1 MLFEIYG
8 GISFLQK
15 RKKIC
20 NLMQLGNVVIPM
32 DSEVSF
38 VDDLGQSQPPNQAMA
53 EKVMSKKD
61 NDQHCIGQGQTNGTP
76 PSLVFHYLWLLN
88 LQELHKL
95 GWQGFSQ
102 LPWRIAHQILAGKEC
117 RCQQSNAADQSHR
130 ALQAETFHQTRGRRR
145 CLPTDHTTRSRRWRS
160 FGVMEL
166 PSAWFGLIQ
175 ETEGIGQAPKAT
187 EVLCQG
193 RHQQNH
199 RGQVTWISSSEHV
212 KMYENIKVQGQ
223 LNLFFLIM
231 K

>member
-53 EKVMSKKD
+53 EKVMSKD